1 MHEGLILA
9 LVSICVVFAALF
21 LLYLF
26 YGLMGEIFMRGA
38 SKPSPSEAVSAPAAD
53 DEEGARRAAAIAVA
67 LELQNRRT
75 LTLQPGI
82 FGWKSPEYSFRK
94 MVNIDKNSSYKGA
107 QNCGGLPSATIYP
120 DRVAKQ
126 QGAEGF

>member
-75 LTLQPGI
+75 LTLQPGNSS
-82 FGWKSPEYSFRK
+82 WKSPEYNFRK
-94 MVNIDKNSSYKGA
+94 PVEKAAPQRAELCQK
-107 QNCGGLPSATIYP
+107 PSAPCCFATLSG
-120 DRVAKQ
+120 RMV
-126 QGAEGF
+126 AEGNPPQF